1 MGHSPRALATPVVLT
16 PSIGA
21 ALGGGW
27 MGGNWM
33 QMNYYEKWI
42 VSMFGEEVVRMFGG
56 LEVVDR
62 NLIPVGMVGL
72 FRSSRMR
79 WEQ

>member
-1 MGHSPRALATPVVLT
+1 
-16 PSIGA
+16 
-21 ALGGGW
+21 
-27 MGGNWM
+27 
-33 QMNYYEKWI
+33 
-42 VSMFGEEVVRMFGG
+42 MFGEEVVRMFGG